1 MILELIIW
9 TLFVASSVALVLW
22 ILISPPADKKTR
34 QSPENE
40 EAYAKQRFIP
50 SKVPSDVDAIVI
62 GAGMG
67 GGTAASI
74 LSKFG
79 KKVVVLEHH
88 DKLGLFFYYV
98 MIMYLTPLYF
108 AKYILIVYVCYQL
121 LNVPVNLLVSMTDR
135 LSKSKFAYSSIFL
148 IFYTLNMSNIRY
160 AKQFLIS

>member
-1 MILELIIW
+1 MFLELIIW

-40 EAYAKQRFIP
+40 DAYAKQRFIP

-88 DKLGLFFYYV
+88 DKLGLF
-98 MIMYLTPLYF
+98 LLLLD
-108 AKYILIVYVCYQL
+108 LI
-121 LNVPVNLLVSMTDR
+121 
-135 LSKSKFAYSSIFL
+135 KII
-148 IFYTLNMSNIRY
+148 IFYITLYEIY
-160 AKQFLIS
+160 